1 MVYGVTED
9 FVEKQVFEYAIKL
22 SFFMF
27 SILLINIDSL
37 ILFEVSFDIC
47 FELITQKL
55 KLCKVNRNESR
66 YKMDTL
72 CLLVGP
78 WGHRRFCG
86 KKQVF
91 ECVIKFLF

>member
-1 MVYGVTED
+1 
-9 FVEKQVFEYAIKL
+9 
-22 SFFMF
+22 MF
-27 SILLINIDSL
+27 SFLLIKIESL

-72 CLLVGP
+72 FAIWSMGSQKIL
-78 WGHRRFCG
+78 W

-91 ECVIKFLF
+91 ECVIKFLFKCFLPINEN